1 MRINVRA
8 DRADQYRMILT
19 VVFFQLLMRAP
30 LLIIL
35 LKPSNPK
42 HQKPRGGP
50 LPVDNNNRGGVVTP
64 RVHSRLTYP
73 RIGPA

>member
-50 LPVDNNNRGGVVTP
+50 YL
-64 RVHSRLTYP
+64 
-73 RIGPA
+73 